1 MPEVRELR
9 RDCSAAR
16 LDAAVR
22 TGPFGLGGCSNFG
35 NIIDNDII
43 VIVSIISKLAGRR
56 DGPTIAADWGKRLAV
71 GFAEVGLAG
80 HRAAKHAVAVA
91 CAARSVTA
99 RSVIASAVD
108 AGRSAGSPAAGAE

>member
-22 TGPFGLGGCSNFG
+22 TGPFGTGGCSNFG
-35 NIIDNDII
+35 NIIGSDDN
-43 VIVSIISKLAGRR
+43 IVSIISKLAGRR

-80 HRAAKHAVAVA
+80 HRAAKHAGDVAR
-91 CAARSVTA
+91 AARSA
-99 RSVIASAVD
+99 AASAVD
-108 AGRSAGSPAAGAE
+108 AGQSADSRTTSAE